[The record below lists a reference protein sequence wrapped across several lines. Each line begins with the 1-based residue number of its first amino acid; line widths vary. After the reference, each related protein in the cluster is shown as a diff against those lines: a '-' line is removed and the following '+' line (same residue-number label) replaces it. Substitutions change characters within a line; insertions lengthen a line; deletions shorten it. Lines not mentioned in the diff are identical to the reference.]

1 MNKKLVI
8 TLFILGV
15 LIGYLY
21 LTQEKQT
28 ISFQEEK
35 PSNEYITDG
44 SNNAVSNSTDESI
57 KELIARVKRMERENQ
72 EKTARLTNLE
82 KSKDS
87 AIPTGAANVDQ
98 KLIIQLKNESNK
110 QIAALKSEIESLK
123 QNELNSFTGGDVP
136 VVISEPTSNAG
147 SVDVPTLVQPTDNE
161 PITIT
166 TGTKKV
172 ADSDGIVWME
182 PDDAVYTTTRE
193 GQTQISYPVDF
204 SKKITTNEKA
214 DATTT
219 TNGTPESEK
228 ELENIPIYTIPSN
241 STLLNA
247 VGMTAIIGRVPMAG
261 TLTNPF
267 RFKVLLGSKNLATNG
282 LTIPNL
288 ESMVLSGT
296 SSGDFTM
303 ECAQGDID
311 KATFTFRDGTVR
323 TMEGSGDSKLGWISD
338 EYGTPCISGQYISNF
353 MSYVATVGSLSTLG
367 AVADAI
373 AQSNVTTVTDG
384 GGIGSAVTGN
394 SLQYGIGQGINKGAQ
409 EIVKWFADRQE
420 SAFDAVFIPVGKKLT
435 VHIEETLEIDFE
447 TKGRKLVHE
456 ENMEKYL

>member
-8 TLFILGV
+8 SLFILGI
-15 LIGYLY
+15 LMGYLY
-21 LTQEKQT
+21 LTQDEKI
-28 ISFQEEK
+28 ISFQEDK
-35 PSNEYITDG
+35 PTNEYIADG

-57 KELIARVKRMERENQ
+57 KELIARLKRMERENQ
-72 EKTARLTNLE
+72 DKAQRITNLE

-87 AIPTGAANVDQ
+87 ALPTGAEIVDQ
-98 KLIIQLKNESNK
+98 QLIIQLKNESDK
-110 QIAALKSEIESLK
+110 QIAALKSEIESIK
-123 QNELNSFTGGDVP
+123 HNELNSLTGSDVP
-136 VVISEPTSNAG
+136 VVISEPTSNTG
-147 SVDVPTLVQPTDNE
+147 SVDLPTLVQPNDNE

-166 TGTKKV
+166 TGTQKA
-172 ADSDGIVWME
+172 ADSDGIVWIE

-204 SKKITTNEKA
+204 SKKNTTNVKA
-214 DATTT
+214 EATTT
-219 TNGTPESEK
+219 NVKAESEK

-323 TMEGSGDSKLGWISD
+323 TMEGSGENKLGWISD

-394 SLQYGIGQGINKGAQ
+394 SLQYGIGQGINDGAQ